1 MKYTITQT
9 RTFKTTIVVEADNL
23 IEAEERYFNL
33 LDSGYTYELE
43 LQQNDVEDL
52 RFEIVEIN

>member
-9 RTFKTTIVVEADNL
+9 RTFKTTIVVEANSL
-23 IEAEERYFNL
+23 NEAEERYLQL
-33 LDSGYTYELE
+33 LDSGYTFELE

-52 RFEIVEIN
+52 RFDITETK